1 MMKKCAAA
9 AIILAMCTL
18 SAAQVFATT
27 PEFGRT
33 QEEWSGLRDNT
44 LEYDELDDLIKEY
57 NATVKNNVFELKD
70 YKDTYG
76 TTNAQVRQAYLDM
89 AAELRAAIDY
99 GNSDDLTYGYSA
111 SSALMN
117 ESSATSL
124 EQQADSTLDDYETTK
139 LGYEMAEKTL
149 AQTAK
154 SNMIAYYNNLL
165 TAEKEKLNTDLM
177 TTQLEV
183 AKAQA
188 GAGTAT
194 QTDIFTATEDLMN
207 SQKEL
212 TVAEATAKAAAK
224 KLQVM
229 CGWGYD
235 ASPVFGTLPDLDLTA
250 INAVNL
256 AADTEKALQN
266 NYTLKINE
274 RKLANAE
281 FTSSKD
287 KAQITVDSNK
297 SNIKISMS
305 NLYDTLISAK
315 LVYDYAKMAS
325 DVQQQLLTIAERK
338 FEVGEISKVELKAQ
352 QVSARAAGITAEQAK
367 NSLLEAKMNYDYAV
381 AGLASA

>member
-1 MMKKCAAA
+1 MIKKCAAA

-33 QEEWSGLRDNT
+33 QEEWSGLRDNK

-194 QTDIFTATEDLMN
+194 QTDIFTATENLMN

-235 ASPVFGTLPDLDLTA
+235 ASPVFGTLPDPDLTA

-352 QVSARAAGITAEQAK
+352 QVSARAAGIAAEQAK